1 MAVAVNTAEIAFN
14 GGQPLP
20 YTWTYGGDGDGLAR
34 GISGLGFW
42 SDPAGGELLAA
53 TPLTPAV
60 SFSRG
65 RPAAFEAGA
74 IRLEQPHSAAQDL
87 WRRRNAEFG
96 GEYTLR
102 GALMAMEGILS
113 GGATMGPAPA
123 QGRVYVGLHRTV
135 FQASNLASAVVS
147 SITTPI
153 SLRSEIP
160 VEVDD
165 YLRLSGAT
173 SAQDEIVRVLTV
185 LGPTLLLVARG
196 QPGHN
201 GLDTTPGE
209 FGVGTR
215 VRLMDAPRIENEL
228 VNAGD
233 ALPGN
238 PVAGERFLFRADAT
252 GLTNAVDGEGDSVTA
267 ASARQEFRYN
277 GATWVRQAQNDRL
290 LPDFGAPGYARVE
303 VVRDALMVD
312 GAAAAYTDAASIMSN
327 VSGWTL
333 SAE

>member
-1 MAVAVNTAEIAFN
+1 
-14 GGQPLP
+14 
-20 YTWTYGGDGDGLAR
+20 
-34 GISGLGFW
+34 
-42 SDPAGGELLAA
+42 
-53 TPLTPAV
+53 
-60 SFSRG
+60 
-65 RPAAFEAGA
+65 
-74 IRLEQPHSAAQDL
+74 
-87 WRRRNAEFG
+87 
-96 GEYTLR
+96 
-102 GALMAMEGILS
+102 
-113 GGATMGPAPA
+113 
-123 QGRVYVGLHRTV
+123 
-135 FQASNLASAVVS
+135 
-147 SITTPI
+147 
-153 SLRSEIP
+153 
-160 VEVDD
+160 
-165 YLRLSGAT
+165 
-173 SAQDEIVRVLTV
+173 
-185 LGPTLLLVARG
+185 
-196 QPGHN
+196 
-201 GLDTTPGE
+201 
-209 FGVGTR
+209 
-215 VRLMDAPRIENEL
+215 MDAPRIENEL